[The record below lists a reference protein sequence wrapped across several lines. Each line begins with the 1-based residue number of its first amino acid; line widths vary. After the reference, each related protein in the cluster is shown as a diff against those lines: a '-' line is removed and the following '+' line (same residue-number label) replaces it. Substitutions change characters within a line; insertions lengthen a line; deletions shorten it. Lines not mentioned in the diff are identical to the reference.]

1 MNDLNVILFLRLLFT
16 SWLSKKVEEFLQI
29 LERDLESDI
38 SSLESVLGQAMYFGL
53 RLVVRLV
60 TGQYEIPGLFLY
72 GPEFHV

>member
-1 MNDLNVILFLRLLFT
+1 
-16 SWLSKKVEEFLQI
+16 VEEFLLI

-60 TGQYEIPGLFLY
+60 TGQYENPGLFCMVQSFKFEAVSFKL
-72 GPEFHV
+72 